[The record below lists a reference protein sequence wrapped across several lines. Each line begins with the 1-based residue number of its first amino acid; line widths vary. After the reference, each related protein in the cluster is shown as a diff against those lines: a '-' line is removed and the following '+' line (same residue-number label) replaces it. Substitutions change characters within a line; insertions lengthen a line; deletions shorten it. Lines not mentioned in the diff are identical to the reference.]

1 MAMVKCKECGA
12 EVSNKAKQ
20 CPNCGKR
27 KMGVGKIIGIVIA
40 VLIVLA
46 GLSAVFEGCSAR
58 VSAGSSDFNT
68 NEQQQNTSNTSE
80 ENTGVVQNEQVP
92 NPDNIKIKS
101 ADFGTNYS
109 GDKLVYITYEW
120 TNNDDAEH
128 PFFTTYT
135 AKTYQDG
142 IELHDGYYSG
152 YNGDLYADQN
162 NVKSGK
168 TQTFTKAYKLS
179 DNKHDV
185 DVEITEWISF
195 DDKVI
200 VSKSFKIE

>member
-12 EVSNKAKQ
+12 EVSSKAKQ

-27 KMGVGKIIGIVIA
+27 RMGIGAIIGIVIV
-40 VLIVLA
+40 VLLVIV
-46 GLSAVFEGCSAR
+46 GFSACTSG
-58 VSAGSSDFNT
+58 GSSNSNT
-68 NEQQQNTSNTSE
+68 NVQQQNASNTSE
-80 ENTGVVQNEQVP
+80 VNTNVAQNEQVT
-92 NPDNIKIKS
+92 NPDNLKIKS

-162 NVKSGK
+162 NVKPGK

-185 DVEITEWISF
+185 NVEITEWISF

-200 VSKSFKIE
+200 VSKSFNIE